1 MDNNMELKKIWIAIA
16 VISLL
21 EIFALYRVEKK
32 LESIDR
38 LSPAL
43 LTQTTDSIRAIEDIK
58 SETVKSLQTTIS
70 KDLITSAKTISDQQT
85 KALQERLNSLASEVA
100 KREAAIKIA
109 EAKLSRSLTGQ
120 PEQVDLDKLNESY
133 VEIWSKQSNNFAP
146 IVSFNTSQGSIDFQK
161 RQFTFA
167 YIPSSNILA
176 WLKIGKDDSQEN
188 SELIKAWLNEAE
200 RAKIKMGYT
209 RQYRKTKPSDYGEY
223 TESLYRKG
231 DMYFKTFIQYQRVQ
245 GTYGRHSLEYSY
257 YVEIGSDL
265 RRQKY
270 ELEQYNQN
278 LGS

>member
-1 MDNNMELKKIWIAIA
+1 
-16 VISLL
+16 
-21 EIFALYRVEKK
+21 
-32 LESIDR
+32 
-38 LSPAL
+38 
-43 LTQTTDSIRAIEDIK
+43 
-58 SETVKSLQTTIS
+58 
-70 KDLITSAKTISDQQT
+70 
-85 KALQERLNSLASEVA
+85 VA

-109 EAKLSRSLTGQ
+109 EAKLNRSLTGQ

-146 IVSFNTSQGSIDFQK
+146 IVSFNTSQGLIEFQK

-270 ELEQYNQN
+270 ELEQYNLN